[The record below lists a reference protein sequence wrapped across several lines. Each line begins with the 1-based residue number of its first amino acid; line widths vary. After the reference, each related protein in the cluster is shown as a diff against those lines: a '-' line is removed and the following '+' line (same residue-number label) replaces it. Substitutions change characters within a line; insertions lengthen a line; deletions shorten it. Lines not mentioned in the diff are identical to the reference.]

1 MAVAPRCCLSTPA
14 GDYLSRQGVAV
25 SLVKLRLQQ
34 SAGSQGAPA
43 GTGGA
48 PAVQLEQAQAVHS
61 FLLQQQRLRRITSA
75 ALVLASTPEAL
86 RVVVRGTLRIRTP
99 NLPRRCPSARWI
111 VRLSGALRHPCPC
124 PRP

>member
-75 ALVLASTPEAL
+75 ALVLESTPEAL
-86 RVVVRGTLRIRTP
+86 RLDVQGTLRPLLACLQELGLSQASRSP
-99 NLPRRCPSARWI
+99 LPAVSVASCLDP
-111 VRLSGALRHPCPC
+111 
-124 PRP
+124 